1 MQRLLFDTVAARITD
16 SDILSCDWDNS
27 HTATPRS
34 YTMKL
39 PRVRVVQTGTMLGNA
54 AVVQFDP
61 PDFMLKN
68 ESSGLHH
75 FDCVPG
81 DCVAWFPFNS
91 SYEVIL
97 PREWRRAVAS
107 CKLSRADSWGL
118 HGFDCTA
125 LRCQVFRNE
134 LLTEVFLGPLICW
147 LRLSFC
153 CVSEFCLRKASD
165 WCNSSLCAVVLTFV
179 WVF

>member
-134 LLTEVFLGPLICW
+134 LRW
-147 LRLSFC
+147 LRFFWGLSF
-153 CVSEFCLRKASD
+153 VDYDYPFAVFPNFAYARLVIGAI
-165 WCNSSLCAVVLTFV
+165 LPCAL
-179 WVF
+179 